1 MKLVTIFGG
10 SGFIG
15 KELAIELSK
24 NPNLQIQIV
33 SRHENKIKD
42 LKVLPNVKFSKINQF
57 NLKEIMHLVKN
68 SYAVIN
74 LIGILNENKF
84 NTFKQTHTDY
94 PKIIQEACIKS
105 KVVKFIHMSALK
117 SETKQSDYLE
127 SKFNG
132 EHELL
137 KLKNKI
143 KTFILKPSIVFGK
156 NDKFINL
163 FYKLMKFFPVMS
175 VISHQSLFQPISVKD
190 LNTIIAQLLEK
201 NKFESRFFNLGG
213 HQKYSFYE
221 ILKQLKQSKK
231 IKCLLIKLPKCL
243 ELPLVSVLEF
253 SPYTIITRDNLKSLK
268 VDNICDVNHA
278 YEFLTNLK
286 DLKTY
291 IREL

>member
-1 MKLVTIFGG
+1 MRLVTIFGG

-15 KELAIELSK
+15 KELIIELSK
-24 NPNLQIQIV
+24 NPNLHIQIV

-57 NLKEIMHLVKN
+57 NQKEIIDLVEN

-74 LIGILNENKF
+74 LIGILHENKF
-84 NTFKQTHTDY
+84 NTFKQIHTDY

-105 KVVKFIHMSALK
+105 KVSKFIHMSALK
-117 SETKQSDYLE
+117 SETKQSNYLE

-137 KLKNKI
+137 KSKNKI
-143 KTFILKPSIVFGK
+143 KTYILKPSIVFGK

-163 FYKLMKFFPVMS
+163 FYKLMKFFPFMS

-190 LNTIIAQLLEK
+190 LNAIIAQLLDN
-201 NKFESRFFNLGG
+201 NKFESRLFNLGG
-213 HQKYSFYE
+213 HKKYSFYQ
-221 ILKQLKQSKK
+221 ILKLLKQTKK
-231 IKCLLIKLPKCL
+231 IKCLLIKLPKYL
-243 ELPLVSVLEF
+243 ELPLVSILEL
-253 SPYTIITRDNLKSLK
+253 SPYKIITRDNLKSLK

>member
-15 KELAIELSK
+15 KELVIELSK
-24 NPNLQIQIV
+24 NPNFQIKIV
-33 SRHENKIKD
+33 SRNENKIKD
-42 LKVLPNVKFSKINQF
+42 FKVLPNVKFSKINQF
-57 NLKEIMHLVKN
+57 NQKEIIHLVKG

-74 LIGILNENKF
+74 LIGILHENKS
-84 NTFKQTHTDY
+84 NTFKQIHTDY

-105 KVVKFIHMSALK
+105 KVARFIHMSSLK
-117 SETKQSDYLE
+117 SETQQSYYLE

-137 KLKNKI
+137 KFKNNM

-156 NDKFINL
+156 NDNFINL
-163 FYKLMKFFPVMS
+163 FYKLIKLVPMLG

-190 LNTIIAQLLEK
+190 LNAIIIQLIGN
-201 NKFESRFFNLGG
+201 NKFESRVFNLCG
-213 HQKYSFYE
+213 HEKYSFYE
-221 ILKQLKQSKK
+221 ILKLLKQSKK
-231 IKCLLIKLPKCL
+231 IKCFLIKLPKCL
-243 ELPLVSVLEF
+243 ELPLVCLLEY
-253 SPYTIITRDNLKSLK
+253 SPYKIITRDNLKSLK

-278 YEFLTNLK
+278 YEFLTDLE

>member
-24 NPNLQIQIV
+24 NPNLHIQIV

-57 NLKEIMHLVKN
+57 NLKEIIHLVKN

-74 LIGILNENKF
+74 LIGILHESKS
-84 NTFKQTHTDY
+84 NTFKQIHTNY

-105 KVVKFIHMSALK
+105 KVSKFIHMSALK
-117 SETKQSDYLE
+117 SETKQSNYLE

-137 KLKNKI
+137 KSKNKI
-143 KTFILKPSIVFGK
+143 KTYILKPSIVFGK

-190 LNTIIAQLLEK
+190 LNTIIDQLLDH
-201 NKFESRFFNLGG
+201 NKFESRLFNLGG
-213 HQKYSFYE
+213 HQKYSFYQ
-221 ILKQLKQSKK
+221 ILKLLKQTRK
-231 IKCLLIKLPKCL
+231 IKCLLIKLPKYL
-243 ELPLVSVLEF
+243 ELPLVAILEL
-253 SPYTIITRDNLKSLK
+253 SPYKIITRDNLKSLK

-286 DLKTY
+286 DLKTF